1 MRYQEKIQLRVTID
15 ADQYHLLGK
24 IADQRR
30 STISQVV
37 RELLDAGVKQGEI
50 NERVGFDNKAVRKD

>member
-1 MRYQEKIQLRVTID
+1 MKYQEKVQLHVTVD

-37 RELLDAGVKQGEI
+37 RELLDAGIKQGEKD
-50 NERVGFDNKAVRKD
+50 ERVGFDDKAVRKN